1 MPIGIC
7 QNSSNDPPMCL
18 WFDSYPHIFIWSQ
31 FLVRWH
37 RLRLQER
44 QNVILLFS
52 LRQKKDHT
60 ARAGCIWV
68 HFLDVCYKVI
78 KPRKQRR
85 GFFLSRQTLNSKFSF
100 IFKTV
105 RRNLVIKYFIYAAH
119 HKLQGLIVN
128 YFRVLTY
135 FLETF
140 PCCRL
145 CVCLLLNLGR
155 KNVDRTIRR
164 EILRSS
170 RQKIICFAHT
180 ACTKIK

>member
-1 MPIGIC
+1 M
-7 QNSSNDPPMCL
+7 
-18 WFDSYPHIFIWSQ
+18 
-31 FLVRWH
+31 
-37 RLRLQER
+37 
-44 QNVILLFS
+44 
-52 LRQKKDHT
+52 
-60 ARAGCIWV
+60 
-68 HFLDVCYKVI
+68 
-78 KPRKQRR
+78 PRKQRR

-105 RRNLVIKYFIYAAH
+105 RRNLVIKYFISAAH

-170 RQKIICFAHT
+170 RQKIIMFRSYCLYKNKVSL
-180 ACTKIK
+180 CTLNSDRYKFVSPSFGTWTGYRRINLNVWPLRAP